1 MAKENPL
8 TLSGLT
14 KYHEKTLVPFLKEN
28 FATKEDLNNLK
39 EVFVTKEDLNNLK
52 EVFVTKEE
60 FEGLI
65 DIVATKDEL
74 KSGIS
79 GLEKRL
85 GEKIDNVGKT
95 VKEIKTVLAEAHVL

>member
-1 MAKENPL
+1 M
-8 TLSGLT
+8 LT
-14 KYHEKTLVPFLKEN
+14 KKDIESLIK
-28 FATKEDLNNLK
+28 AQ
-39 EVFVTKEDLNNLK
+39 K

-74 KSGIS
+74 KSGIN

-85 GEKIDNVGKT
+85 GGKIDNLGKDL
-95 VKEIKTVLAEAHVL
+95 KEIKTVLSEARVL